1 MEVFL
6 NMMYDPLFR
15 KDDFKEIVWRYLL
28 KDENKLEIDGDTA
41 NELKNMSNYS
51 EIKIFDAIQKELL
64 EDKALANLEIS
75 VKSLMMIS

>member
-1 MEVFL
+1 MYAYQTSLLKDHHNLMEVFL

-64 EDKALANLEIS
+64 GR
-75 VKSLMMIS
+75 